1 MVKKIGL
8 QLQLWPKTLSPFH
21 KKIRHSINDRG
32 EGLPIVAKSRSKK
45 KVKTGEE
52 IRFKLTSAVDPKKS
66 VKILLKK
73 DSKINKAKKKFG
85 KRYNLLK
92 KTLKLVHCGV
102 ELTGDELACQVEGEE
117 IIVHEGV

>member
-1 MVKKIGL
+1 MIKCAMQVVKQVGL
-8 QLQLWPKTLSPFH
+8 FTL
-21 KKIRHSINDRG
+21 
-32 EGLPIVAKSRSKK
+32 EEVTK

-52 IRFKLTSAVDPKKS
+52 IRLKLISAADPEKRI
-66 VKILLKK
+66 KILLKK

-85 KRYNLLK
+85 KRYNVLK

-102 ELTGDELACQVEGEE
+102 ELTGDEIACQVEGEE